1 MIGVYVEVGE
11 TLKVIERRE
20 DMSRKVVRVQ
30 CVEKHDCGGCYFRS
44 RDCEPLVCS
53 PMNRIDGK
61 PVIFA
66 EVEEEGGV
74 E

>member
-1 MIGVYVEVGE
+1 MIEVYLEIGD

-20 DMSRKVVRVQ
+20 DMTGKIVRVQ
-30 CVEKHDCGGCYFRS
+30 CVEKGDCSGCYFRS
-44 RDCEPLVCS
+44 RDCQPLVCS
-53 PMNRIDGK
+53 PTNRIDGK

-66 EVEEEGGV
+66 EVNEEGGA